1 MTEQTGP
8 VAVRLRI
15 RGRVQGVWYRGW
27 MVDEARERGLAGWVR
42 NRRDGSVEALIVG
55 PAPALREM
63 IARCRHGPRSARVED
78 IEQTYVDDLSAE
90 EREDPGFGHRRTL

>member
-1 MTEQTGP
+1 MNKIEP

-27 MVDEARERGLAGWVR
+27 MVDEARILGLAGWVR

-55 PAPALREM
+55 PEPALREM
-63 IARCRHGPRSARVED
+63 IAKCRQGPRSARVED
-78 IEQTYVDDLSAE
+78 IEQTIPDDLSAE
-90 EREDPGFGHRRTL
+90 ELGDPGFGQRPTL